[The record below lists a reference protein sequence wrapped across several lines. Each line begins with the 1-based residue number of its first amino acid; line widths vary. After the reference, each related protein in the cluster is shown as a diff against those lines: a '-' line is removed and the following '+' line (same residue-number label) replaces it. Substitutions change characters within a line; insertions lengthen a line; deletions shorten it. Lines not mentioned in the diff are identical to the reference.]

1 MKIAVLDSGGCKDV
15 PTINLVNGKNGEH
28 GAIICKIIKEL
39 APDDTEIVALK
50 VVDDG
55 GSTTNDMLCSGLVW
69 CLFNGVD
76 VINLSLGLDY
86 MTDTMKDIIDKL
98 VAKGVKVVCASGNG
112 KSCYPALHPRTIS
125 VGAIDDNGELRPYT
139 VGGSYDV
146 LEKDG
151 YEVDGEKYF
160 GTSFSCSV
168 YVGKLAW
175 R

>member
-1 MKIAVLDSGGCKDV
+1 MKICILDGNEHGKIVKKIITDLAPPTTEVELITVLDKGGHC
-15 PTINLVNGKNGEH
+15 
-28 GAIICKIIKEL
+28 
-39 APDDTEIVALK
+39 
-50 VVDDG
+50 
-55 GSTTNDMLCSGLVW
+55 TNDMLCQGLVY
-69 CLFNGVD
+69 CLFNDVD
-76 VINLSLGLDY
+76 IVNISLGLDY
-86 MTDTMKDIIDKL
+86 MSAEVEDIINKL
-98 VAKGVKVVCASGNG
+98 CDKGVKVVCASGNG

-125 VGAIDDNGELRPYT
+125 VGAIDDDGELRPYT

-168 YVGKLAW
+168 YVGKIAW